1 MRRVAAWLLAA
12 ALFIGTWPAGAAGT
26 VSVSAVSAVL
36 YEPVSGTVLFEKD
49 AHTPRPMASTTKL
62 MTALLAAEANDWE
75 RVVDVTA
82 AMVAVEGSALG
93 LRGGDRLTLRDAV
106 SGMLL
111 VSGNDA
117 ANAVAVTLAG
127 SLPAFAERMN
137 QKAAALGM
145 TDSGFVTPSGLDSDG
160 HAASAYD
167 MALLG
172 AAVLRD
178 PVLAAI
184 CARRTDTIHINDRTV
199 TVANHNR
206 LLALYPD
213 AVGLKTGFTKKSGRC
228 LVSAAARDGVT
239 LIAVTLNDGDDWND
253 HIALF
258 DYGFSQVRAVELPC
272 PVLPTLPVTGGVAEK
287 LTLSPISPPPLVLPV
302 GQEGSVRMTVKL
314 PPFLF
319 APISAGDAVGQ
330 VIYTLNGEEMLV
342 LPLTAAEEVEARPAR
357 RTRGHFG
364 QTLWR
369 LLVGL
374 LGGG

>member
-1 MRRVAAWLLAA
+1 MRRGAAWLLAA
-12 ALFIGTWPAGAAGT
+12 ALFVGTLSVGAAET

-62 MTALLAAEANDWE
+62 MTALLAAEANDWD

-93 LRGGDRLTLRDAV
+93 LRGGDHLTLRDAV

-117 ANAVAVTLAG
+117 ANAIAVTLAG

-160 HAASAYD
+160 HKASAYD

-172 AAVLRD
+172 SAVLRD
-178 PVLAAI
+178 PTLAAI
-184 CARRTDTIHINDRTV
+184 CARRTDTIHINERAV

-228 LVSAAARDGVT
+228 LVSAATRDGVT
-239 LIAVTLNDGDDWND
+239 LVAVTLNDGDDWND

-272 PVLPTLPVTGGVAEK
+272 PVLLTLPVTGGVAGEVA
-287 LTLSPISPPPLVLPV
+287 LSPVAPPPLVLPV
-302 GQEGSVRMTVKL
+302 GQEGTVHMTVKL

-319 APISAGDAVGQ
+319 APVAAGDEVGQ
-330 VIYTLNGEEMLV
+330 VVYTLNGEEMLT
-342 LPLTAAEEVEARPAR
+342 LPLTAAEGVEARAAR
-357 RTRGHFG
+357 RTHGHFG

-369 LLVGL
+369 LLAGL
-374 LGGG
+374 LGRG